1 MPETGTVDLS
11 EESRRLT
18 PTHSFTPAVPVL
30 TYQRIVEQVEA
41 AILSGEIPVG
51 SQLSSERDLMV
62 QFGVS
67 RPTVREALRVLQ
79 SMGLIE
85 PKPGTRGGPVVL
97 APTADTLGRSFRAMV
112 GTASLGLAELV
123 EYRIVLDGSA
133 SELAAVRHTD
143 AELARM
149 REAVTRMREAAEGD
163 ASDFAD
169 ADLAFHET
177 VWEASA
183 NQILMLSG
191 QAVAGAL
198 RALVQRDLE
207 RSSGGNAVKLDSA
220 RIDSGLFEAIEAR
233 NAAEAGRIARGAIA
247 DRFSSMLTDDERNA
261 IRAITGG

>member
-1 MPETGTVDLS
+1 M
-11 EESRRLT
+11 T

-30 TYQRIVEQVEA
+30 TYQRIVEQVES

-51 SQLSSERDLMV
+51 TQLSSERDLMV

-97 APTADTLGRSFRAMV
+97 APTPETLERSFRAML

-123 EYRIVLDGSA
+123 QFRIVLDGSA
-133 SELAAVRHTD
+133 SELAAVLHTED
-143 AELARM
+143 QLERM
-149 REAVTRMREAAEGD
+149 RQAVTRMREAAEGAD
-163 ASDFAD
+163 GAQASDAEFAD
-169 ADLAFHET
+169 ADLAFHRT
-177 VWEASA
+177 VWEASG
-183 NQILMLSG
+183 NQVLQLSG

-207 RSSGGNAVKLDSA
+207 RGSGESAVRLDSA
-220 RIDSGLFEAIEAR
+220 RIDSGLFEAIER
-233 NAAEAGRIARGAIA
+233 RDSAEAGRIARNAIA
-247 DRFSSMLTDDERNA
+247 DRFSSMLTAEERRA
-261 IRAITGG
+261 LAAITAG

>member
-1 MPETGTVDLS
+1 MT
-11 EESRRLT
+11 
-18 PTHSFTPAVPVL
+18 THSFTQAVPVL
-30 TYQRIVEQVEA
+30 TYQRIVEQVET

-97 APTADTLGRSFRAMV
+97 APSSETLGRSFRAMI

-123 EYRIVLDGSA
+123 QFRIVLDGSA
-133 SELAAVRHTD
+133 SELAAVLHDD
-143 AELARM
+143 AQLAAM
-149 REAVTRMREAAEGD
+149 RSAVTRMRKAAEGD

-177 VWEASA
+177 VWEASG
-183 NQILMLSG
+183 NQVLRLSG

-198 RALVQRDLE
+198 RELVRRDLE
-207 RSSGGNAVKLDSA
+207 RGAAGNAVKLDSA
-220 RIDSGLFEAIEAR
+220 RIDSGLFEAIER
-233 NAAEAGRIARGAIA
+233 RDSAAAGRIARGAIA
-247 DRFSSMLTDDERNA
+247 DRFSSMLTERERLA
-261 IRAITGG
+261 LAAITGA